1 MDFLQPCAV
10 CYSHSCRRSSLRACD
25 LWMTLQWGPN
35 ACDLWMTLQWGPNSQ
50 RLPVPS
56 AVLGMYIQPLQA
68 SVLREPCVVENILT
82 EGEVTEPHEG
92 FYTGI
97 SHFAFTKDL
106 R

>member
-10 CYSHSCRRSSLRACD
+10 CYSHSCRRSSLR
-25 LWMTLQWGPN
+25 